1 MNEEEKGI
9 VKEIVQLYKE
19 LCRLTNEGN
28 HGAHRMLPPNIHHYI
43 RSIDE
48 IYHKTV
54 ELHDKFHPDYLLIND
69 VFYLDE
75 IRSDYELRIAKYSKS
90 FSQIELMEFLQYY
103 TNQVEMALFNLLKI
117 NK

>member
-1 MNEEEKGI
+1 M
-9 VKEIVQLYKE
+9 
-19 LCRLTNEGN
+19 
-28 HGAHRMLPPNIHHYI
+28 
-43 RSIDE
+43 
-48 IYHKTV
+48 
-54 ELHDKFHPDYLLIND
+54 HDKFHPDYLLIND